1 MRICSGFG
9 DLSEQSLAQIFTDV
23 CNTDVEA
30 DGLQY
35 LPSSIRVAPIR
46 PEDPCG
52 GTLQARLGRPAC
64 ACKSMSESAT
74 PSRLKVVRIKGS
86 HHFLRHA
93 DGRITVVPVHA
104 GETIPGLMS
113 KILRDR
119 DRSRDQLH
127 ALL

>member
-46 PEDPCG
+46 PEDPYG
-52 GTLQARLGRPAC
+52 GLARDPSGAIALTPEFAAMREKQVMWQSLG
-64 ACKSMSESAT
+64 
-74 PSRLKVVRIKGS
+74 SRIEL
-86 HHFLRHA
+86 
-93 DGRITVVPVHA
+93 
-104 GETIPGLMS
+104 
-113 KILRDR
+113 
-119 DRSRDQLH
+119 
-127 ALL
+127 